1 MPDADIGRFSG
12 QENMRQSHFDSS
24 LFISSLC
31 SHRLLA
37 PALIS
42 WIFIATTPTFLEAGK
57 IPYTKEQL
65 QQLSSVIVTGT
76 VVAIE
81 HRLIAESN
89 GSLTRR
95 WKATVRPDKVE
106 KGTVPPGN
114 LFFSYLTSGGGS
126 VMVMCGPAQDPAPEI
141 GDRVRAHAE
150 TVAMFE
156 DQNVY
161 PMLAP
166 NGWEITDSSGRTG
179 VAATSRDDENLSLLD
194 VVRAITTGDRQRL
207 LDHANKRNMP
217 LSKPMKL
224 LLSPFGVPALILIPI
239 ISIGLM
245 VLIWKRLG
253 KPRSDSS
260 PE

>member
-1 MPDADIGRFSG
+1 
-12 QENMRQSHFDSS
+12 MRQLQFDSS
-24 LFISSLC
+24 HFISSLC
-31 SHRLLA
+31 IHRLLA
-37 PALIS
+37 PVLIS

-106 KGTVPPGN
+106 KGTVPPGK

-126 VMVMCGPAQDPAPEI
+126 VMVLCGPAQDPTPEI
-141 GDRVRAHAE
+141 GDRVRAHTE
-150 TVAMFE
+150 TGVMFE
-156 DQNVY
+156 GQNVY

-166 NGWEITDSSGRTG
+166 NGWEIIDSSGRTG
-179 VAATSRDDENLSLLD
+179 VAATSRDDENLTVLD

-207 LDHANKRNMP
+207 LEYASKRNMP
-217 LSKPMKL
+217 LSMPMKL
-224 LLSPFGVPALILIPI
+224 LLSPFGLPVLILTPVIV
-239 ISIGLM
+239 IGLI
-245 VLIWKRLG
+245 VLIWKRRARS
-253 KPRSDSS
+253 RSDIS
-260 PE
+260 PQ

>member
-1 MPDADIGRFSG
+1 MSTFQRAIPLVPITRTRWWIA
-12 QENMRQSHFDSS
+12 
-24 LFISSLC
+24 LFTLLLLQPQP
-31 SHRLLA
+31 LLA
-37 PALIS
+37 G
-42 WIFIATTPTFLEAGK
+42 IA
-57 IPYTKEQL
+57 PYSPEQL
-65 QQLSSVIVTGT
+65 KSLSTVIATGT

-81 HRLIAESN
+81 HRLIADNN
-89 GSLTRR
+89 GVLTRR

-156 DQNVY
+156 NQNVY

-179 VAATSRDDENLSLLD
+179 EAATSRDDENLTFLD
-194 VVRAITTGDRQRL
+194 VVRAITTGERQRL
-207 LDHANKRNMP
+207 LEYASEYNVP
-217 LSKPMKL
+217 LSMPMKL
-224 LLSPFGVPALILIPI
+224 LLSPFGLPVLILTPI
-239 ISIGLM
+239 IVIGLI
-245 VLIWKRLG
+245 VLIWKRRRRS
-253 KPRSDSS
+253 RSDPS
-260 PE
+260 PQ